1 MGGGGSIASRFSR
14 WRSRRRSTGPM
25 MRAASEVGPCA
36 LADPVARLD
45 SVALEELAYEEAK
58 RAIDRQ
64 SGALDGLRSRA
75 GILLAAVSVSTSF
88 FGGLALRDDLSRWA
102 TLAAWIATIAALA
115 AGGFGVA
122 ILWPRAAW
130 AFNVSPSLF
139 GRQLARAPDEAT
151 AYRELALRLEEN
163 YKANERRLA
172 GGRGG
177 LYRTNARRLLGYRI
191 AFSRS
196 SAGHASRSPS
206 RQSHGSSSSP
216 SSIRSYARRHP
227 HERRAASDAR
237 GARAGKRAGSLGRT
251 DVAGRHD
258 ARDA

>member
-1 MGGGGSIASRFSR
+1 
-14 WRSRRRSTGPM
+14 M

-227 HERRAASDAR
+227 PRATSRKRRPRSPRRQASRILGPDR
-237 GARAGKRAGSLGRT
+237 CGRT
-251 DVAGRHD
+251 SRCPRRVAAIATTSSSSNR
-258 ARDA
+258 ALTSRRWSS